1 MGGSKWFGRVAGVLV
16 LAFQSLVCQ
25 AEVLRVAVAS
35 NFMTPM
41 EAIAAAFRA
50 ASGHELLLSFGSSGT
65 FYAQIS
71 NGAPFDV
78 LLSADRDIPRRLE
91 DDGKVVPG
99 SRFTYARGRLVLWS
113 ADPALIDGA
122 ALDADAGRL
131 LQLSFRRLALA
142 NPVLAPYGR
151 AAEQVLDH
159 IDPAD
164 SLKAKLV
171 RGENISQAYQFV
183 ATRNAELGFVALSQV
198 LDPEGGWLSGSG
210 WLVPEAFHEEIAQDV
225 VWLQG
230 AAGKPAAGELL
241 EFLRGETAR
250 AIMRAQ
256 GYGVGD

>member
-1 MGGSKWFGRVAGVLV
+1 MSGSRWYWRLGLALV
-16 LAFQSLVCQ
+16 LACQALACQ

-41 EAIAAAFRA
+41 QTIAAAFTD
-50 ASGHELLLSFGSSGT
+50 ASGHELRLSFGSSGT

-78 LLSADRDIPRRLE
+78 LLSADREIPRRLE
-91 DDGKVVPG
+91 EDGKVVPG

-113 ADPALIDGA
+113 ATSGFIDGA
-122 ALDADAGRL
+122 ALDAEPAHL
-131 LQLSFRRLALA
+131 LRLSFRRLALA
-142 NPVLAPYGR
+142 NPALAPYGR
-151 AAEQVLDH
+151 AAEQVVAQV
-159 IDPAD
+159 DPAG
-164 SLKAKLV
+164 SLKTKLV

-210 WLVPEAFHEEIAQDV
+210 WLVPEELHEAIAQEV
-225 VWLQG
+225 VWLQ
-230 AAGKPAAGELL
+230 AASGKPAAGELL

-250 AIMRAQ
+250 AIMRVH

>member
-1 MGGSKWFGRVAGVLV
+1 MSGSRWYGRSGFALV
-16 LAFQSLVCQ
+16 LAFQALVCQ

-41 EAIAAAFRA
+41 EVIAAAFSD
-50 ASGHELLLSFGSSGT
+50 ASGHELRLTFGSSGT

-78 LLSADRDIPRRLE
+78 LLSADRDIPLRLE
-91 DDGKVVPG
+91 EDGKVVPG

-113 ADPALIDGA
+113 ATSSFINGA
-122 ALDADAGRL
+122 TLDADPARL

-151 AAEQVLDH
+151 AAEQVLEH
-159 IDPAD
+159 VDPGG
-164 SLKAKLV
+164 SLKPKLV

-198 LDPEGGWLSGSG
+198 LDQQGGWLSGSG
-210 WLVPEAFHEEIAQDV
+210 WLVPEDLHEVIAQDV
-225 VWLQG
+225 VWLQ
-230 AAGKPAAGELL
+230 AASGKPAAGELL

-250 AIMRAQ
+250 AIMRAH